1 MVKQELIKNCME
13 SINESNQV
21 VKNTMKN
28 KYLHPMVRK
37 CILTQM
43 KNQIKQSKDL
53 IKLVSKI

>member
-28 KYLHPMVRK
+28 KYLDPMVRK

-53 IKLVSKI
+53 IKLVSKL

>member
-28 KYLHPMVRK
+28 KYLDPMVRK